1 MKAKVKEK
9 RVSIKFSEEFSK
21 MMISRLEEALGKEES
36 SKDDAEGEPVFPE
49 PINRHVMKFM
59 GKVG

>member
-36 SKDDAEGEPVFPE
+36 SKDDAEGEPVL
-49 PINRHVMKFM
+49 ICD
-59 GKVG
+59 GCD